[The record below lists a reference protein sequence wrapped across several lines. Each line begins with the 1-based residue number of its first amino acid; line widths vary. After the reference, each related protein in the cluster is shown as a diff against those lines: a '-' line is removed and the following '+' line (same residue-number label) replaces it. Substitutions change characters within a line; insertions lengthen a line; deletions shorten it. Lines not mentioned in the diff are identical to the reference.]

1 MKTIEKYKQ
10 KVRGLKQE
18 LTAVYLVCRDPRAPW
33 YAKALGLCI
42 VGYALSPIDLI
53 PDPIPILGYLDD
65 LILIPLGIIAVRK
78 MIPPAVL
85 AECREKAKGLT
96 QQKGKNWI
104 AAIIIIAI
112 WIVAAIGIIRWLA
125 IF

>member
-1 MKTIEKYKQ
+1 MKIIEKYKQ
-10 KVRGLKQE
+10 KVIGLKQE
-18 LTAVYLVCRDPRAPW
+18 MTALYLVCRDPRTPW
-33 YAKALGLCI
+33 YAKALGICI

-85 AECREKAKGLT
+85 TECREKAKGLT